1 MLTQSITTAVLFAT
15 GDTMAQ
21 QGVEKKG
28 LANHELGRT
37 TRMALYGGCIFGPAA
52 TKWFGFLQRKIQL
65 PGRPNLEILARVAA
79 DQVIFASCNL
89 TVFLTSMA
97 VMAGEDP
104 REKLRSTYFNALSKN
119 WLVWPAVQ
127 ATNFKFVPL
136 EHRVLVVNMVSLGKS
151 CRVKRGRECR
161 GVRLDIGRRR
171 KSKERKMKEGNTV
184 MGLHLQ
190 QAHTYTHT
198 PSKVMHSG
206 QGKRTALLT

>member
-1 MLTQSITTAVLFAT
+1 MASMFRAYQSALQRRPMLTQSLTTAVLFAT

-21 QGVEKKG
+21 QGVEKQG

-79 DQVIFASCNL
+79 DQVVFASCNL

-136 EHRVLVVNMVSLGKS
+136 EHRVLVVNMVSLGWNCYLS
-151 CRVKRGRECR
+151 YLNSMPSG
-161 GVRLDIGRRR
+161 
-171 KSKERKMKEGNTV
+171 
-184 MGLHLQ
+184 
-190 QAHTYTHT
+190 AHVLNPTY
-198 PSKVMHSG
+198 PPDV
-206 QGKRTALLT
+206 